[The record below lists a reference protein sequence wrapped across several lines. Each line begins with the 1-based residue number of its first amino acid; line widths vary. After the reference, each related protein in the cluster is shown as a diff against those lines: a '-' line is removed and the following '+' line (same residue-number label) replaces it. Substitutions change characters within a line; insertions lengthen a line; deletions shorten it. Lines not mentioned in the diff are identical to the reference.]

1 MKERRGSGFEVLP
14 ISGAILRTETMRWW
28 LGEIERRAETP
39 VIERLSERDAFCQ
52 SVEAESRK
60 RERVA

>member
-39 VIERLSERDAFCQ
+39 VIERLSERDPEIAAF
-52 SVEAESRK
+52 EATSRGRRAK
-60 RERVA
+60 